1 MATRTVE
8 LLGVDFEVTYS
19 ATPFHPATFND
30 PAYGGDVEIESVS
43 IGGFELDD
51 GILSDK
57 MKAMLQTHVAA
68 NVDSWAAEDR
78 ASAAE
83 DEAER
88 RYEERLMRE
97 AA

>member
-1 MATRTVE
+1 MATRTIE
-8 LLGVDFEVTYS
+8 LLGVDFEVSYS
-19 ATPFHPATFND
+19 ATSFHPATFDD
-30 PAYGGDVEIESVS
+30 PAYGGEVEIETIS
-43 IGGFELDD
+43 IGGFELED

-57 MKAMLQTHVAA
+57 MMAMLQKHVAA

-78 ASAAE
+78 ASAQE

-88 RYEERLMRE
+88 RYEDRLMRE

>member
-43 IGGFELDD
+43 IGGFDIDD
-51 GILSDK
+51 GILSEK
-57 MKAMLQTHVAA
+57 MMAMLQTHVAA

-78 ASAAE
+78 ASAQE

-88 RYEERLMRE
+88 RYEDRLMRE

>member
-1 MATRTVE
+1 MATRTID
-8 LLGVDFEVTYS
+8 LLGVEFEVSYT
-19 ATPFHPATFND
+19 ATPFHPATFSD
-30 PAYGGDVEIESVS
+30 PAYGGEVEIESVS
-43 IGGFELDD
+43 IGGFEIED

-57 MKAMLQTHVAA
+57 AMAMLQSHVAA

-78 ASAAE
+78 ACAAE